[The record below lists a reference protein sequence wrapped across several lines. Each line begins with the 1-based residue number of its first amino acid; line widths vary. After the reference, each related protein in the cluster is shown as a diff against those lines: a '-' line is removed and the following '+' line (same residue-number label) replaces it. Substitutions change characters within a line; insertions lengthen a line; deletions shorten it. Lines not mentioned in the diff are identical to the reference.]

1 MLTPKKPL
9 PKTTIVRTTIRLPEL
24 LLHRVKHRGIDEARS
39 FQEIVQR
46 ALADYL
52 RKQPARKQG
61 QGGAR

>member
-1 MLTPKKPL
+1 MVTPKKPL
-9 PKTTIVRTTIRLPEL
+9 PKTTIARTTIRVPEL
-24 LLHRVKHRGIDEARS
+24 LLQRVKHRAIDEARS

-61 QGGAR
+61 KGGGS